1 MRSMHP
7 STARSTRMQSI
18 IRIGIAGAA
27 ALTLAACSSGGA
39 APSGSE
45 GAEGEA
51 PAINAPAAPS
61 ASRASRPR
69 PTRTRS

>member
-1 MRSMHP
+1 MHP

-39 APSGSE
+39 APSGSV
-45 GAEGEA
+45 GA
-51 PAINAPAAPS
+51 
-61 ASRASRPR
+61 
-69 PTRTRS
+69 